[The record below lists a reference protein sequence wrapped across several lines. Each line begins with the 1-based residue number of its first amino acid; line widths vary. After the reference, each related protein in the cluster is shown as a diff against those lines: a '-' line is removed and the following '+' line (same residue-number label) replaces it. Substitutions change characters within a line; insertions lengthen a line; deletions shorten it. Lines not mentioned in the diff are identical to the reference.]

1 MDLCFRCC
9 LFCYALKKDLN
20 GICNEPKMRRTE
32 NRCLYPHRNMFALL
46 FALLC
51 TWKVFNG
58 IVVNQK
64 MRPTENCCS
73 YF

>member
-58 IVVNQK
+58 FEDA
-64 MRPTENCCS
+64 T
-73 YF
+73 Y